1 MTIAVDWD
9 IKQQTKL
16 NASIYEI
23 LVLVSLASSQGSDE
37 SVLSCSFT
45 SLCCS
50 HTQNMENARG
60 SDMGDPEISTG
71 GPGSTVAQWLSARLE
86 T

>member
-1 MTIAVDWD
+1 MVRLTDHLNMTTAVDWD

-37 SVLSCSFT
+37 SVLSCSFIRAFAA
-45 SLCCS
+45 
-50 HTQNMENARG
+50 HIHKIWKMMEA
-60 SDMGDPEISTG
+60 
-71 GPGSTVAQWLSARLE
+71 E
-86 T
+86 TCFFLGLQGILK